1 MRSGFLV
8 CALAVAGAALA
19 GPAPGPLRA
28 SRENPRYFADHRGN
42 VVYLT
47 GSHVWNNLVDM
58 GPSDPPPPFDFK
70 AYLAWMDRLGH
81 NFMRLWA
88 WELVRW
94 DTAGNNPR
102 HRKAP
107 YGGRFAGRGR
117 FRPIV
122 RRSSHITVVLTER
135 ELED

>member
-1 MRSGFLV
+1 MAEVFEVKAVTKHIAIGTRKMRLV
-8 CALAVAGAALA
+8 VDVVRGKGAQEALDTLRFMPQKSAEPVYKLIESAVANAEENYGLEVED
-19 GPAPGPLRA
+19 LLV
-28 SRENPRYFADHRGN
+28 SRIYADEG
-42 VVYLT
+42 
-47 GSHVWNNLVDM
+47 
-58 GPSDPPPPFDFK
+58 
-70 AYLAWMDRLGH
+70 
-81 NFMRLWA
+81 
-88 WELVRW
+88 
-94 DTAGNNPR
+94 PR